1 MKRNKDMSIQRL
13 KDDNEKAVEL
23 LKNEQ
28 SITEEKQ
35 NFQLQKIR

>member
-1 MKRNKDMSIQRL
+1 MRRNKDMSIQRL

-28 SITEEKQ
+28 SITE
-35 NFQLQKIR
+35 

>member
-1 MKRNKDMSIQRL
+1 MRRNKDMSIQRL

>member
-1 MKRNKDMSIQRL
+1 MRRNKDMSIQRL

-23 LKNEQ
+23 LKNEH